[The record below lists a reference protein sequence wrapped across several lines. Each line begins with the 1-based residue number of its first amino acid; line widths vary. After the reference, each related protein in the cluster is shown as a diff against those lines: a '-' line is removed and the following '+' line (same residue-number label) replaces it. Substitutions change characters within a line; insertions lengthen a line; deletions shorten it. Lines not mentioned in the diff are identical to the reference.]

1 MASHQSVVL
10 GECLAYSY
18 MCVSHTTCKSLWN
31 HKLTQY
37 HVYSTDTPAGPD
49 DRISSL
55 VGPHQFT
62 TGDNHLVSI
71 TVSRG
76 DYHSLMKRLVTE
88 LEAAGAHVA
97 NSNQKEMI
105 TKYVSSFSTGSVVD
119 HEDASRYWIKDKGPV
134 VET

>member
-1 MASHQSVVL
+1 MLSMFIHVSVTLHVKVY
-10 GECLAYSY
+10 GII
-18 MCVSHTTCKSLWN
+18 SL
-31 HKLTQY
+31 LST
-37 HVYSTDTPAGPD
+37 VYAHSTDTSAGPD

-55 VGPHQFT
+55 LGPHQFT
-62 TGDNHLVSI
+62 TSDNHLVSI

-88 LEAAGAHVA
+88 LEAAGSHVA
-97 NSNQKEMI
+97 NSNQNEMI
-105 TKYVSSFSTGSVVD
+105 AKYVSSFSTGSVVD